1 MPRHVIGRMPRTV
14 RTNNAIS
21 ETLDDALD
29 TKSVFG
35 VYPTSMPDLT
45 ITSSNHAV
53 EYASVNDMLTVQW
66 IMNTSIVDASATIM
80 GRTADVVF
88 SNNVMQASTIIH
100 KDDTGFAFFALTVMD
115 SDDNILSAT
124 ESDLNSTNII
134 IDTEPPRIQ
143 LEGNPTIR
151 IQTGFDY
158 VDAGAVLYE
167 NDPMY
172 DGIIYSNASAV
183 NTLKPG
189 TYAVEYIASPD
200 AAGNVPTSKIRT
212 VIVHD

>member
-1 MPRHVIGRMPRTV
+1 
-14 RTNNAIS
+14 
-21 ETLDDALD
+21 
-29 TKSVFG
+29 
-35 VYPTSMPDLT
+35 
-45 ITSSNHAV
+45 
-53 EYASVNDMLTVQW
+53 
-66 IMNTSIVDASATIM
+66 
-80 GRTADVVF
+80 
-88 SNNVMQASTIIH
+88 
-100 KDDTGFAFFALTVMD
+100 MD